1 MWNPFSFDGLD
12 VDDSQLPNI
21 STDMEFDAGIVKA
34 EELADDDGDLDL
46 FRSYQMTKESAGCD
60 DDPACKEDSMPDP
73 EDDDFE
79 ESAFAEMEDIMADC
93 DEDDDLDDAVEQEA
107 SDYHKM
113 KQSTFGSTLDELNDW
128 DNQSKE
134 FQECGDDCD
143 KDNDLD
149 KSTSPFA
156 EMNTIFTE
164 DDSIDVSDEI
174 KEREDEFNDD
184 FEESAFAEMNNI
196 MKDIQD
202 TDGVSRMDECDD
214 YDLADVAEAV
224 LDDEEDDLIADCLE
238 DMPDDDDP
246 EIDADVDG
254 AEEIEADIID
264 DEEDDLIDIAMSAD
278 QDEDVDYCDEE

>member
-46 FRSYQMTKESAGCD
+46 FRSYQMTKEYAGCDD

-79 ESAFAEMEDIMADC
+79 ESAFAEMENIMAKC
-93 DEDDDLDDAVEQEA
+93 DEDDVFDDAVEQEA
-107 SDYHKM
+107 SDCHKM
-113 KQSTFGSTLDELNDW
+113 KESTFGSTLDESNDW

-134 FQECGDDCD
+134 FQKCGDDCD
-143 KDNDLD
+143 EDHYLD

-156 EMNTIFTE
+156 EMNTVFTE
-164 DDSIDVSDEI
+164 DESIDVSDVI
-174 KEREDEFNDD
+174 KERE
-184 FEESAFAEMNNI
+184 
-196 MKDIQD
+196 
-202 TDGVSRMDECDD
+202 D

-278 QDEDVDYCDEE
+278 HDEDVDYCDKK